1 MTRKLSAKLSP
12 RARQWVSLGAWTIG
26 AVVFAALVISFVI
39 RSYAVHGISM
49 EPTLHSGDALL
60 TNKLGRTLANIAGKD
75 FVPKR
80 GELAVFT
87 NPFYN
92 QGDPDM
98 FIVKRVIGLPGDRV
112 VVRSGRIT
120 IYAAGSANGFNPD
133 DNVVGPQRPTSGNV
147 DRIVPDDEI
156 FVAGDNRLGK
166 NSLDS
171 RNGMST
177 IPVKEIQGVVVAR
190 FWPLNNIRLFLRPG
204 SLAEDC
210 NLRLSREACQ

>member
-1 MTRKLSAKLSP
+1 MFKELTTKLSP
-12 RARQWVSLGAWTIG
+12 RARAWVSFGAWTVG
-26 AVVFAALVISFVI
+26 AVIFAVILVSFVV

-49 EPTLHSGDALL
+49 EPTLHSGDVLL
-60 TNKLGRTLANIAGKD
+60 TNKLGRTFANMSGKVFIPARD
-75 FVPKR
+75 DLV
-80 GELAVFT
+80 VFT

-112 VVRSGRIT
+112 VVRDGRIT
-120 IYAAGSANGFNPD
+120 VYSAGSTTGFNPD
-133 DNVVGPQRPTSGNV
+133 ENIVGPQSPTTGNV
-147 DRIVPDDEI
+147 DRVVPDDEI

-177 IPVKEIQGVVVAR
+177 VPVREIQGVVVAR
-190 FWPLNNIRLFLRPG
+190 FWPLNQFRIF
-204 SLAEDC
+204 
-210 NLRLSREACQ
+210 